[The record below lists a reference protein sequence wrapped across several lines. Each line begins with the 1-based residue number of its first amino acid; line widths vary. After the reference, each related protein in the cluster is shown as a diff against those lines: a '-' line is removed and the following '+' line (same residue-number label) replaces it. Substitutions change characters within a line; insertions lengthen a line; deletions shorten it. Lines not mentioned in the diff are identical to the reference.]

1 MANPT
6 PSRLRTARSTRVPVT
21 ERNILSVKGKE
32 DGYHYRI
39 VNDTGD
45 RVQQLMDAGYEIVD
59 ASSVQVGDKR
69 INSTSPEGTQAQ
81 VSVGGGVKAF
91 VMRQKL
97 EWYNEDQAAKQS
109 RVNQLEETITQS
121 AGANGLSGSVKLSR
135 S

>member
-97 EWYNEDQAAKQS
+97 EWYNEDQAAKQA

>member
-97 EWYNEDQAAKQS
+97 DWYNEDQAAKQA

>member
-97 EWYNEDQAAKQS
+97 EWYNEDQAAKQA
-109 RVNQLEETITQS
+109 RVNQLEETTTQS

>member
-21 ERNILSVKGKE
+21 ERNILSVEGKE

-39 VNDTGD
+39 VNDIGD

-97 EWYNEDQAAKQS
+97 DWYNEDQAAKQA

>member
-6 PSRLRTARSTRVPVT
+6 PSRLRTARTTRVPVT

-32 DGYHYRI
+32 EGYHYRI

-59 ASSVQVGDKR
+59 ASSVQIGDKR
-69 INSTSPEGTQAQ
+69 INSSSPEGTQAQ
-81 VSVGGGVKAF
+81 VSVGGGTKAF

-97 EWYNEDQAAKQS
+97 EWYKEDQDAKQA
-109 RVNQLEETITQS
+109 RVNQLEDTMTQT
-121 AGANGLSGSVKLSR
+121 AGASGLSGSIKLSR